1 LHTHVRTPSL
11 QRRLGFLCLPS
22 APPPIWPPLW
32 PSGHGRAAD
41 RGLTRATFPSF
52 WGFVPCRFSV
62 CRGGAQVVVA
72 ASRAIMFPRLQP
84 HLDGD
89 VEKLV
94 GVVWSLRIL
103 SSCGIFGSSRSFIG
117 SLSYFFVSGM
127 DVVFSTHSAT
137 SCPQLFRP
145 TQG

>member
-1 LHTHVRTPSL
+1 V
-11 QRRLGFLCLPS
+11 
-22 APPPIWPPLW
+22 
-32 PSGHGRAAD
+32 
-41 RGLTRATFPSF
+41 LTTYFE
-52 WGFVPCRFSV
+52 GFVLRFWVNV

-145 TQG
+145 TQGEAAASARHRHGLEVENEGFLKKFVVIFIFLGLLYTVRCFF